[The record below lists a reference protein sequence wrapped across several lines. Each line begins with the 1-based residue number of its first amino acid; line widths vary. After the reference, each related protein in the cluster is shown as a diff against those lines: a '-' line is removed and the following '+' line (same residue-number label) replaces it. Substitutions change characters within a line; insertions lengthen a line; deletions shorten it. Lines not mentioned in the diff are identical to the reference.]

1 MKTDTQLMSDV
12 QAELD
17 WDSSVDNR
25 DIVIAVKDGIVT
37 LAGHVGSF
45 VDKWSAEKCVK
56 GVAGVRAVANE
67 IEVKIGATGQR
78 SDREIAQAAVSMLK
92 SNVSV
97 PASDIKVIV
106 DDGRLTLEGNVS
118 LWHQKNAAENA
129 VRNLW
134 GVKGIVNN
142 IDIKAKVYPGD
153 VKGRIR
159 QSFKRHANLD
169 ADKVQVAVAD
179 STVTL
184 AGEVSSWHER
194 EDAELAAW
202 SAPGVAR
209 VQNTLSVRP

>member
-1 MKTDTQLMSDV
+1 MKTDTELMSDV

-25 DIVIAVKDGIVT
+25 AIVVAVKDGIVT
-37 LAGHVGSF
+37 LAGHVGSY
-45 VDKWSAEKCVK
+45 VDKWTAEKAVK
-56 GVAGVRAVANE
+56 GVAGVRAVAND
-67 IEVKIGATGQR
+67 IDVKIGTTGQR
-78 SDREIAQAAVSMLK
+78 SDREIAEAAVSMLK

-106 DDGRLTLEGNVS
+106 DDGRLTLEGKVG
-118 LWHQKNAAENA
+118 LWYQKNAAENA

-209 VQNTLSVRP
+209 VQNSLSVRP

>member
-1 MKTDTQLMSDV
+1 MKTDTELMSDV

-17 WDSSVDNR
+17 WDSSVDDR
-25 DIVIAVKDGIVT
+25 GIVIAVKDGIVT
-37 LAGHVGSF
+37 LAGHVGSY
-45 VDKWSAEKCVK
+45 VDKWAAEKAVK
-56 GVAGVRAVANE
+56 GVAGVSAVAND
-67 IEVKIGATGQR
+67 IEVKIGTAGQR
-78 SDREIAQAAVSMLK
+78 SDREVAEAAVNALK

-97 PASDIKVIV
+97 PASDIRAIV
-106 DDGRLTLEGNVS
+106 NDGWVTLEGKAA
-118 LWHQKNAAENA
+118 LWYQKNAAENA

-142 IDIKAKVYPGD
+142 IDVRTTVYPGD

-169 ADKVQVAVAD
+169 ADKVQVSVAD
-179 STVTL
+179 GTVTL

-194 EDAELAAW
+194 EDAEVAAW

>member
-1 MKTDTQLMSDV
+1 MKTDTELMTDMQS
-12 QAELD
+12 ELD

-25 DIVIAVKDGIVT
+25 GIVVAVKDGIVT
-37 LAGHVGSF
+37 LAGYVGTY
-45 VDKWSAEKCVK
+45 VDKWAAEKAAK
-56 GVAGVRAVANE
+56 GVAGVRAVAND
-67 IEVKIGATGQR
+67 IEVKIGSTHQR
-78 SDREIAQAAVSMLK
+78 SDREIAESAVSALR
-92 SNVSV
+92 SHVSV

-106 DDGRLTLEGNVS
+106 NDGWVTIEGKVA
-118 LWHQKNAAENA
+118 LWYQKNAAENA

-134 GVKGIVNN
+134 GVKGIVN
-142 IDIKAKVYPGD
+142 DIEIKVQAHAGD

-169 ADKVQVAVAD
+169 ADQVHVSIAD

-194 EDAELAAW
+194 EDAERAAW

-209 VQNTLSVRP
+209 VENTLSVRP

>member
-1 MKTDTQLMSDV
+1 MKTDTELMSDV

-25 DIVIAVKDGIVT
+25 GIVAAVKDGIVT
-37 LAGHVGSF
+37 LAGHVGSY
-45 VDKWSAEKCVK
+45 VDKWAAEKAVK
-56 GVAGVRAVANE
+56 GVAGVRAVAND
-67 IEVKIGATGQR
+67 IEVKIGTTGQR
-78 SDREIAQAAVSMLK
+78 SDREIAEAAVNALK

-97 PASDIKVIV
+97 PASDIKTIV
-106 DDGRLTLEGNVS
+106 NDGWVTLEGKAAT
-118 LWHQKNAAENA
+118 WYQKNAAENA

-142 IDIKAKVYPGD
+142 IDISATVYPGD

-169 ADKVQVAVAD
+169 ADKVQVSVAD
-179 STVTL
+179 GTVTL

-194 EDAELAAW
+194 EDAEVAAW